1 MPAPVVVL
9 DANVLYGIEVTDLLL
24 TMATEH
30 LFRPLWS
37 PQILDEVSRNLR
49 LRGDLQPAAVDR
61 PIAQMNRALPA
72 AMDEAIKPLIDAMP
86 VNDKDRHVLA
96 LAVHAEAPVIVT
108 ENIRDFPADRIYRF
122 KVEAIDVDAFVL
134 DHVGRDPGAVLAS
147 VDAMARRRRR
157 PPRTRDEIVDVLRQQ
172 LPSAMA
178 ELRG

>member
-1 MPAPVVVL
+1 MPTTVVVL

-30 LFRPLWS
+30 LFRPVWS

-61 PIAQMNRALPA
+61 RIAQMNRALPA
-72 AMDEAIKPLIDAMP
+72 AMDEAPEPLIDAMP

-96 LAVHAEAPVIVT
+96 LAVHAGASVIVT
-108 ENIRDFPADRIYRF
+108 ENLRDFPADRINRF
-122 KVEAIDVDAFVL
+122 KVEAVGADAFVL
-134 DHVGRDPGAVLAS
+134 DQVERDPGTVLAS
-147 VDAMARRRRR
+147 IGAMASRRRR
-157 PPRTRDEIVDVLRQQ
+157 PPRTRDEIVDVLRQR